1 MSDAPA
7 RLVLDRPADAH
18 VAAALLADGTPVAHG
33 FGAHLRPD
41 VPR

>member
-7 RLVLDRPADAH
+7 RLVLDRPADAR

-33 FGAHLRPD
+33 FGGIYALD

>member
-18 VAAALLADGTPVAHG
+18 AAAALLADGRRSRTGSAGSTP
-33 FGAHLRPD
+33 
-41 VPR
+41 